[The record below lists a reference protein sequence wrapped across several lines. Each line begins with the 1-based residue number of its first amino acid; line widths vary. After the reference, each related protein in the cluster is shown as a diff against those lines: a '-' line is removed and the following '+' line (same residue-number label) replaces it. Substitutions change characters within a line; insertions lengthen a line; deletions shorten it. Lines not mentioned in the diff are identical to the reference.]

1 MSTQTPRLSGST
13 AESRRQA
20 RASARYRL
28 GQVTPAS
35 QLATSRCR
43 DLFFNR
49 LVKEHCEPPCIA
61 PGSLHASDG
70 YRLSAGRTRH
80 PRRGIWLQKASM
92 RRHTCR
98 FIAKLRGARSIYRYS
113 QCKCHTIVQG
123 GAALALRRR
132 ELAHAPHMCSFI
144 EVAQSIVSRFIYDGS
159 FFCSCEHNLR
169 SPDDRTT
176 ILKLSQRVLADGIS
190 VWEASLIQ
198 TRVRS
203 HVDPN
208 RSNSAPPRRLGMW
221 LSSRLK
227 RDGVNDSAN
236 GVVVYLWWCDSRAC
250 HQRGGPPQRPYHRS

>member
-92 RRHTCR
+92 RRHACR
-98 FIAKLRGARSIYRYS
+98 FIASSAARDRSTATVNARATRWCRVGRAGFEARRASPCAAKVDGPASGLGDQCGAFAARLGLWESLGVWKRG
-113 QCKCHTIVQG
+113 K
-123 GAALALRRR
+123 RRR
-132 ELAHAPHMCSFI
+132 
-144 EVAQSIVSRFIYDGS
+144 
-159 FFCSCEHNLR
+159 
-169 SPDDRTT
+169 T
-176 ILKLSQRVLADGIS
+176 
-190 VWEASLIQ
+190 
-198 TRVRS
+198 
-203 HVDPN
+203 
-208 RSNSAPPRRLGMW
+208 NS
-221 LSSRLK
+221 
-227 RDGVNDSAN
+227 
-236 GVVVYLWWCDSRAC
+236 
-250 HQRGGPPQRPYHRS
+250 